1 MADPLNPVV
10 EGDLGAFGIADRNPI
25 SVETP
30 EPVEEAQATEAE
42 EAPEEEQPEV
52 QAKPEP
58 EEGEEKPILS
68 QLIEEEAPEEAE
80 ESELH
85 KARMEILRLQREKE
99 EALQER
105 LRIAEER
112 VLTQTE
118 PKPEPEPPIDYLKNP
133 AVQAVLRQVREE
145 QPEQYEQTLIDLAT
159 QQMNRSLEE
168 KEKAFSAEL
177 QRLRDERQLEAR
189 NAQVKQVIEST
200 LSDIG
205 KEGGLY
211 SELVDDWKSR
221 RMESFVGKKMMEN
234 PTLFYS
240 EQGVRDAVQSLESQ
254 LRHQIEVKK
263 SGPSTRAGVATS
275 AGTGVASTRG
285 INMNENPSEK
295 TPEEEYLDGIERA
308 GRRSKNLEF
317 FG

>member
-30 EPVEEAQATEAE
+30 EPVEEAQATVAE
-42 EAPEEEQPEV
+42 EA
-52 QAKPEP
+52 P

-68 QLIEEEAPEEAE
+68 QLIEEEAPEETE

-112 VLTQTE
+112 VLTQTA
-118 PKPEPEPPIDYLKNP
+118 PKPEPEPTVDYLKNP
-133 AVQAVLRQVREE
+133 AVQAVLRQIREE

-159 QQMNRSLEE
+159 QQMNRTLEE
-168 KEKAFSAEL
+168 KEQFFNAEL
-177 QRLRDERQLEAR
+177 QKLKDERHLEAR

-263 SGPSTRAGVATS
+263 AGPSTRAGVATS

-285 INMNENPSEK
+285 IDMNEKLDEK
-295 TPEEEYLDGIERA
+295 TPEEEYADRMFNT
-308 GRRSKNLEF
+308 RRSEKLEF